1 MRKNSDGRGYDL
13 DYYNLYLH
21 RYLRE
26 HRFPQADDDLFI
38 ANRAEMASNAYLES
52 RMEGDEVYISSQKA
66 IDVLVDGLEIS
77 PYDFVSELL
86 ADEFSDHIPLDE
98 RSIEFWTD
106 TLLEVL
112 EPEFKNLELNEE
124 FFNTNEGVIFK
135 LVITGRI
142 TEFFEEYGL

>member
-13 DYYNLYLH
+13 DYYNLYLR

-77 PYDFVSELL
+77 PYDFVSEIL
-86 ADEFSDHIPLDE
+86 ADDFSDHIPLDE
-98 RSIEFWTD
+98 HSIEFWTY
-106 TLLEVL
+106 TFLEVL
-112 EPEFKNLELNEE
+112 EPEFKDIELSEE

-135 LVITGRI
+135 LVITGCI
-142 TEFFEEYGL
+142 TEYFEEYGL